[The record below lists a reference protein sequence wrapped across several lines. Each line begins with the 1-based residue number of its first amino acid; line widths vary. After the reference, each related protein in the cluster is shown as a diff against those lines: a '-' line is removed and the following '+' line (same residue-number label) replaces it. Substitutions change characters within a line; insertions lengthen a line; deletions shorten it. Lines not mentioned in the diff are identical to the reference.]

1 MDRELSP
8 EEVQDLLSA
17 YALDAVDDDERAAID
32 DYLARTP
39 ELRDEVAALQAAAAM
54 LGQVGGPPPD
64 GVWERLESLIA
75 ESPSPLRLAPSP
87 GVIGPA
93 RSSVREHRDHRW
105 QWLAAAAAVVALV
118 FAGLW
123 IVESGSDT
131 TRPRDTAELAR
142 EAGRAPGARRALL
155 VDPAG
160 HTLATAVVL
169 RDGTGYLMPELPR
182 LTPGRSYQL
191 WGITGARTISLG
203 VLGANPSVVAFKA
216 ASTTA
221 ALAITTEVAGGV
233 AISEHA
239 PDAVGDLAVPS

>member
-32 DYLARTP
+32 DYLARAP
-39 ELRDEVAALQAAAAM
+39 ELRDEVAELQAAAAM
-54 LGQVGGPPPD
+54 LGQVGGPAPD

-75 ESPSPLRLAPSP
+75 EAPTPLRRAPSP

-93 RSSVREHRDHRW
+93 RSTAREIRDHRW

-123 IVESGSDT
+123 IVERGTDT
-131 TRPRDTAELAR
+131 TASRDTAELAR
-142 EAGRAPGARRALL
+142 EAERTPGARRAVLT
-155 VDPAG
+155 DPAG

-169 RDGTGYLMPELPR
+169 RDGTGYLMPDLPR
-182 LTPGRSYQL
+182 LTPGQSYQL
-191 WGITGARTISLG
+191 WGITGVRTISLG
-203 VLGANPSVVAFKA
+203 VLGANPGVVAFKA
-216 ASTTA
+216 AGSTA
-221 ALAITTEVAGGV
+221 GLAITTEVAGGV
-233 AISEHA
+233 AVSEHA